1 MVEIVEAVE
10 CLVDDWFVSERPK
23 ALGRLKLGRV
33 GRQITRMEP
42 VWKLEI
48 LGVMPSGIVEE
59 QDGGIVF
66 SNRALLDEGID
77 DGLEQGD
84 VDRVGYPPFHVTGGR
99 PDEGIEVE
107 PFVFVVARRHGP
119 PPLLG
124 PDPAND
130 RLQPE
135 AMLVESP
142 DFDPGGW
149 SWVLVPAALVT
160 GGVSASRR
168 HCRGGFF

>member
-1 MVEIVEAVE
+1 
-10 CLVDDWFVSERPK
+10 
-23 ALGRLKLGRV
+23 
-33 GRQITRMEP
+33 MEP
-42 VWKLEI
+42 VWKLEV
-48 LGVMPSGIVEE
+48 LAVMPSGIVEE
-59 QDGGIVF
+59 QDGGIVTR
-66 SNRALLDEGID
+66 NRALLGEGIE

-84 VDRVGYPPFHVTGGR
+84 IDRVGYPPFHVAGGR
-99 PDEGIEVE
+99 SDEGMEVE
-107 PFVFVVARRHGP
+107 PFVLVAARRHGP
-119 PPLLG
+119 PPLFG

-149 SWVLVPAALVT
+149 FWALVPGALVT

-168 HCRGGFF
+168 HGRGEFFLNRPCSSGLAALA